1 MKGLNL
7 HAPENPIHNA
17 RKLNSRSLRRLI
29 VRREDCNSSSTELS
43 HLVITISIMPL
54 NENPYEPPRTSSG
67 VESPKTSSRGH
78 SLLWIAL
85 AAYVLC
91 FALPFASE
99 YYFNPGRFTD
109 GMWWV
114 QRLLR
119 IFIGG
124 PLILPVVASAF
135 GRKNFLRLLPW
146 SLILFALMYL
156 FFGIINVLHHLG
168 W

>member
-1 MKGLNL
+1 
-7 HAPENPIHNA
+7 
-17 RKLNSRSLRRLI
+17 
-29 VRREDCNSSSTELS
+29 
-43 HLVITISIMPL
+43 MPS
-54 NENPYEPPRTSSG
+54 NENPYDPPQTSS
-67 VESPKTSSRGH
+67 VVQSPKTSSRGH

-91 FALPFASE
+91 FALPFVSE

-109 GMWWV
+109 RMWWV

-124 PLILPVVASAF
+124 PLILPVFASAF
-135 GRKNFLRLLPW
+135 SRKNFLRLLAW
-146 SLILFALMYL
+146 SLILFALVYL